1 MIDDYTLCRRLAQ
14 GVIFFEEGGVSVFE
28 ELEQMLQD
36 KHFSEL
42 KKKMAKMEPADI
54 VLFFESVE
62 REDALRAF
70 RILPKELAAETFAD
84 MEHDMQE
91 DLIESFSASEL
102 SEVLDEMYLDDTVD
116 VIEEMPASIVKRII
130 SHLNPEDRKIVNKL
144 LRYPEDSAGSI
155 MTPEYVSLKPFF
167 TVDDALMRIRRTG
180 VDKET
185 IYTCY
190 VTSESNV
197 LMGVVTVK
205 DILLAE
211 EDALIGDIMDKD
223 IISVETGVD
232 QEKVAKM
239 FDKYD
244 FLAMPVVDKENRL
257 VGIVTVDDAMDVMQ
271 EENTED
277 FEKMAAMLPSED
289 SYFKT
294 SVFKHAR
301 NRILWLIILMISGTF
316 TGMIIEKY
324 ENAFHLF
331 PLLVSFVP
339 MLMDTGGNSGS
350 QTSTLMI
357 RGMAIDTIHPRDVLK
372 VWFKEIRV
380 ALLVGTALALV
391 NTARM
396 YLIYFSSHPMGEITR
411 YALLLGITII
421 FVVCFAKTLG
431 CLLPLGAKAIKL
443 DPALMASPLITTITD
458 CATVLMY
465 FTLAVKIM
473 NIQM

>member
-1 MIDDYTLCRRLAQ
+1 M
-14 GVIFFEEGGVSVFE
+14 FE
-28 ELEQMLQD
+28 ELIKMLEQ
-36 KHFSEL
+36 KKYAEL
-42 KKKMAKMEPADI
+42 KKQLSKMEPADI
-54 VLFFESVE
+54 VIFFETLD
-62 REDALRAF
+62 RDDAVRAF
-70 RILPKELAAETFAD
+70 RILPKELAADSFALMD
-84 MEHDMQE
+84 HDMQE

-102 SEVLDEMYLDDTVD
+102 QEVLDEMYLDDTVD

-130 SHLNPEDRKIVNKL
+130 SHLDTDTRKIVNKM

-155 MTPEYVSLKPFF
+155 MTTEYVKLKPFF
-167 TVDDALMRIRRTG
+167 SVEDALMRIRRTG
-180 VDKET
+180 LDKET

-190 VTSESNV
+190 VTSETNV
-197 LMGVVTVK
+197 LIGVVTVK
-205 DILLAE
+205 DILLSN
-211 EDALIGDIMDKD
+211 DDDLIGDIMDKD
-223 IISVETGVD
+223 LIFAETEED

-244 FLAMPVVDKENRL
+244 FLAIPVVDRERRL
-257 VGIVTVDDAMDVMQ
+257 VGIITVDDAMDVIQ

-301 NRILWLIILMISGTF
+301 NRILWLIILMVSGTF

-324 ENAFHLF
+324 ESAFQLF

-357 RGMAIDTIHPRDVLK
+357 RGIALDFIKPKDIIK
-372 VWFKEIRV
+372 VWLREIRI
-380 ALLVGTALALV
+380 AMLVGFTLAAV
-391 NTARM
+391 NTIRM
-396 YLIYFSSHPMGEITR
+396 FILYYSSHPVGEIAK
-411 YALLLGITII
+411 YALLLGITI
-421 FVVCFAKTLG
+421 FLVVCFAKTLG
-431 CLLPLGAKAIKL
+431 CSLPLLAKACKL

-458 CATVLMY
+458 AATVLIY
-465 FTLAVKIM
+465 FSLAVKIL
-473 NIQM
+473 NIPM

>member
-1 MIDDYTLCRRLAQ
+1 MTTEFMDLKENMTVAEAFDRIRTKGIDSETVNVLYVLNPKRLLL
-14 GVIFFEEGGVSVFE
+14 GTV
-28 ELEQMLQD
+28 
-36 KHFSEL
+36 
-42 KKKMAKMEPADI
+42 
-54 VLFFESVE
+54 
-62 REDALRAF
+62 ALRS
-70 RILPKELAAETFAD
+70 
-84 MEHDMQE
+84 
-91 DLIESFSASEL
+91 LIMHGQ
-102 SEVLDEMYLDDTVD
+102 DEIIGDFMHED
-116 VIEEMPASIVKRII
+116 VIS
-130 SHLNPEDRKIVNKL
+130 
-144 LRYPEDSAGSI
+144 
-155 MTPEYVSLKPFF
+155 
-167 TVDDALMRIRRTG
+167 
-180 VDKET
+180 
-185 IYTCY
+185 CQ
-190 VTSESNV
+190 TS
-197 LMGVVTVK
+197 T
-205 DILLAE
+205 
-211 EDALIGDIMDKD
+211 
-223 IISVETGVD
+223 D
-232 QEKVAKM
+232 QEQVAKI
-239 FDKYD
+239 FQKYD
-244 FLAMPVVDKENRL
+244 FTALPVVDKENRL

-277 FEKMAAMLPSED
+277 FEKMAAMLPSDD

-294 SVFKHAR
+294 GVFKHAR

-357 RGMAIDTIHPRDVLK
+357 RGLAIDTIHPKDVLK

-380 ALLVGTALALV
+380 ALIVGITLALV

-396 YLIYFSSHPMGEITR
+396 YIIYFRSHPFDEITR
-411 YALLLGITII
+411 YAVLLGFTII

-465 FTLAVKIM
+465 FTLAVKIL

>member
-1 MIDDYTLCRRLAQ
+1 M
-14 GVIFFEEGGVSVFE
+14 
-28 ELEQMLQD
+28 
-36 KHFSEL
+36 
-42 KKKMAKMEPADI
+42 
-54 VLFFESVE
+54 
-62 REDALRAF
+62 
-70 RILPKELAAETFAD
+70 
-84 MEHDMQE
+84 
-91 DLIESFSASEL
+91 
-102 SEVLDEMYLDDTVD
+102 
-116 VIEEMPASIVKRII
+116 
-130 SHLNPEDRKIVNKL
+130 

-155 MTPEYVSLKPFF
+155 MTPEYVALKPFF
-167 TVDDALMRIRRTG
+167 TVEDALMRIRRTG

-190 VTSESNV
+190 VTSESNI

-211 EDALIGDIMDKD
+211 DDDLIGDIMDKD
-223 IISVETGVD
+223 FISVETEVD
-232 QEKVAKM
+232 QETVAKM

-244 FLAMPVVDKENRL
+244 FLALPVVDRENRL
-257 VGIVTVDDAMDVMQ
+257 VGIVTIDDAMDVMQ

-277 FEKMAAMLPSED
+277 FEKMAAMLPSDD

-294 SVFKHAR
+294 GVFKHAR

-316 TGMIIEKY
+316 TGMIIEHY

-357 RGMAIDTIHPRDVLK
+357 RGMAIDTIHTRDVLK
-372 VWFKEIRV
+372 VWLKEIRV
-380 ALLVGTALALV
+380 ALIVGVSLALV

-396 YLIYFSSHPMGEITR
+396 YLIYFHSHPMEEITK
-411 YALLLGITII
+411 YALLLGVTII

-431 CLLPLGAKAIKL
+431 CLLPIAAKAVKL

-465 FTLAVKIM
+465 FTLAVKIL
-473 NIQM
+473 NIKM

>member
-1 MIDDYTLCRRLAQ
+1 M
-14 GVIFFEEGGVSVFE
+14 FE
-28 ELEQMLQD
+28 ELEEMLEQ
-36 KHFSEL
+36 KRFSEL
-42 KKKMAKMEPADI
+42 KKAISKMEPADI
-54 VLFFESVE
+54 VLFFETLD
-62 REDALRAF
+62 REDAVRTF
-70 RILPKELAAETFAD
+70 RILPKELAADTFANMD
-84 MEHDMQE
+84 HDMQE

-102 SEVLDEMYLDDTVD
+102 EEVLDEMYLDDTVD
-116 VIEEMPASIVKRII
+116 VIEEMPASLVKRII
-130 SHLNPEDRKIVNKL
+130 AHLDPETRKKVNKL

-155 MTPEYVSLKPFF
+155 MTPEYVALKPFF

-190 VTSESNV
+190 VTNETNV
-197 LMGVVTVK
+197 LIGVVTVK
-205 DILLAE
+205 DILLAD
-211 EDALIGDIMDKD
+211 EDSLIGDIMDKD
-223 IISVETGVD
+223 IICVETSVD

-244 FLAMPVVDKENRL
+244 FLALPVVDAEKRM

-277 FEKMAAMLPSED
+277 FEKMAAMRPSED

-357 RGMAIDTIHPRDVLK
+357 RGMAIDTIHPKDIFK

-380 ALLVGTALALV
+380 AMIVGGTLAIV
-391 NTARM
+391 NTVRM
-396 YLIYFSSHPMGEITR
+396 FILYSSSHPVSEITK
-411 YALLLGITII
+411 YALLLGITI
-421 FVVCFAKTLG
+421 FLVVCFAKTLG
-431 CLLPLGAKAIKL
+431 CSLPLLAKLCKL

-465 FTLAVKIM
+465 FTLAVKIL
-473 NIQM
+473 NIPM

>member
-1 MIDDYTLCRRLAQ
+1 MFDELI
-14 GVIFFEEGGVSVFE
+14 EM
-28 ELEQMLQD
+28 LEQ
-36 KHFSEL
+36 KNYTEL
-42 KKKMAKMEPADI
+42 KKQLSKMEPADI
-54 VLFFESVE
+54 VIFFEILD
-62 REDALRAF
+62 REDAVRVF
-70 RILPKELAAETFAD
+70 RILPKELAADSFAIMD
-84 MEHDMQE
+84 HDMQE

-102 SEVLDEMYLDDTVD
+102 QEILDEMYLDDTVD

-130 SHLNPEDRKIVNKL
+130 SHLDADTRKIVNKM

-155 MTPEYVSLKPFF
+155 MTTEYVTLKPFF
-167 TVDDALMRIRRTG
+167 SVEDALMRIRRTG
-180 VDKET
+180 LDKET

-190 VTSESNV
+190 VTNATNV
-197 LMGVVTVK
+197 LIGVVTVK
-205 DILLAE
+205 DILLSND
-211 EDALIGDIMDKD
+211 DALIGDIMDKD
-223 IISVETGVD
+223 LIYVETEED

-244 FLAMPVVDKENRL
+244 FLAIPVVDRERRL
-257 VGIVTVDDAMDVMQ
+257 VGIITVDDAMDVIQ

-294 SVFKHAR
+294 SIFKHAR

-324 ENAFHLF
+324 ENAFQLF

-357 RGMAIDTIHPRDVLK
+357 RGIALDFIKPKDIFK
-372 VWFKEIRV
+372 VWLREIRI
-380 ALLVGTALALV
+380 AMLVGFTLAAV
-391 NTARM
+391 NTVRM
-396 YLIYFSSHPMGEITR
+396 FILYYSSHPVGEIVK
-411 YALLLGITII
+411 YALLLGITI
-421 FVVCFAKTLG
+421 FLVVCFAKTLG
-431 CLLPLGAKAIKL
+431 CSLPLLAKACKL

-458 CATVLMY
+458 AATVLIY
-465 FTLAVKIM
+465 FSLAVKIL
-473 NIQM
+473 NIPM

>member
-1 MIDDYTLCRRLAQ
+1 M
-14 GVIFFEEGGVSVFE
+14 FE
-28 ELEQMLQD
+28 ELEQMLES
-36 KHFSEL
+36 KHYNEL
-42 KKKMAKMEPADI
+42 KKEMSKMEPADI
-54 VLFFESVE
+54 VIFFENLE
-62 REDALRAF
+62 REDAVRVF

-84 MEHDMQE
+84 MDHDMQE

-102 SEVLDEMYLDDTVD
+102 EEVLDEMYLDDTVD
-116 VIEEMPASIVKRII
+116 LIEEMPASIVKRII
-130 SHLNPEDRKIVNKL
+130 SHLDPEERKKVNKM

-197 LMGVVTVK
+197 LIGVVTVK
-205 DILLAE
+205 DILLADE
-211 EDALIGDIMDKD
+211 NALIGDIMEKD
-223 IISVETGVD
+223 FISVETNVD

-244 FLAMPVVDKENRL
+244 FLAMPVVDAENRL
-257 VGIVTVDDAMDVMQ
+257 VGIVTFDDAMDVMQ

-357 RGMAIDTIHPRDVLK
+357 RGMAIDTIHPKDIFK

-380 ALLVGTALALV
+380 ALIVGGSLALV

-396 YLIYFSSHPMGEITR
+396 YILYFSSHPLDEITR
-411 YALLLGITII
+411 YALLLGVTIM

-431 CLLPLGAKAIKL
+431 CCLPLIAKAIKL

>member
-1 MIDDYTLCRRLAQ
+1 MFD
-14 GVIFFEEGGVSVFE
+14 
-28 ELEQMLQD
+28 ELEMMLEE
-36 KHFSEL
+36 KNFTEL
-42 KKKMAKMEPADI
+42 KKEISKMEPADI
-54 VLFFESVE
+54 VLFFETLE
-62 REDALRAF
+62 REDAVRVF
-70 RILPKELAAETFAD
+70 RILPKELAADTFAD
-84 MEHDMQE
+84 MDHDMQE

-102 SEVLDEMYLDDTVD
+102 AEVLDEMYLDDTVD
-116 VIEEMPASIVKRII
+116 LIEEMPASLVKRII
-130 SHLNPEDRKIVNKL
+130 GHLDPEDRKKVNKM

-155 MTPEYVSLKPFF
+155 MTPEFVSLKPFF

-190 VTSESNV
+190 VTSESNI

-205 DILLAE
+205 SILLAD

-223 IISVETGVD
+223 IISVETNVD

-244 FLAMPVVDKENRL
+244 FLAMPVVDGENRL

-289 SYFKT
+289 TYFKT

-316 TGMIIEKY
+316 TGMIIQKY
-324 ENAFHLF
+324 ENAFQLF

-357 RGMAIDTIHPRDVLK
+357 RGLAIDTIHPKDIIK

-380 ALLVGTALALV
+380 ALLVGTALAVV
-391 NTARM
+391 NTLRM
-396 YLIYFSSHPMGEITR
+396 YLIYFSSHPMGEITK
-411 YALLLGITII
+411 YALLLGVTII

-431 CLLPLGAKAIKL
+431 CCLPLIAKAIRL

-458 CATVLMY
+458 CATVLVY
-465 FTLAVKIM
+465 FSLAVKIL